1 MDGTSGDDIWRSVPP
16 EEKFEAMAQAQ
27 AYGVVS
33 ASIMVLIC
41 STIAVGLKLKWL
53 MWGSLICSP
62 FIFQFAAGKKWRDVK
77 PRVMLEYL
85 GARSAARRF
94 AFSARG
100 KNLTCKFMFR
110 GKIEQIFPESAV
122 QEALEAMIDNTN
134 EAQVWVALFGD
145 SLVLLQE
152 SIGGA
157 EARFA
162 QLIDDKLSI
171 ESRSL
176 DNRGDYSSHKE
187 IILKA
192 TNRARTKTDTFR
204 LTSPYPAALIVFE
217 KKLAQ
222 LRELESA
229 ASKLVVEEELPLKV
243 NDDFDSSDSGLI
255 MFE

>member
-33 ASIMVLIC
+33 ASIVVLIC

-62 FIFQFAAGKKWRDVK
+62 FIFQFGAGKKWRDVK

-100 KNLTCKFMFR
+100 KNLSCKFMFR

-152 SIGGA
+152 NIGGA

-162 QLIDDKLSI
+162 QLIDDKLSV
-171 ESRSL
+171 ESRAL
-176 DNRGDYSSHKE
+176 DNKGDYSSNKE

-192 TNRARTKTDTFR
+192 SNRARTKVDTFR

-222 LRELESA
+222 IRELQII
-229 ASKLVVEEELPLKV
+229 ASKVIEELPLKL
-243 NDDFDSSDSGLI
+243 NDEFDDEGSGLMI
-255 MFE
+255 FE